1 MEGWPA
7 NDPSAPISR
16 ERQIELMQ
24 TAEERVKA
32 SLEYWR
38 SKPKVQRALRRPA
51 SVHRRLSRVR
61 QCLTDVR
68 NGDQHERLPMDF
80 ARGLFFGLACA
91 TPFWAIVI
99 LVIIGSCT
107 P

>member
-1 MEGWPA
+1 
-7 NDPSAPISR
+7 
-16 ERQIELMQ
+16 
-24 TAEERVKA
+24 
-32 SLEYWR
+32 
-38 SKPKVQRALRRPA
+38 
-51 SVHRRLSRVR
+51 
-61 QCLTDVR
+61 
-68 NGDQHERLPMDF
+68 MDF